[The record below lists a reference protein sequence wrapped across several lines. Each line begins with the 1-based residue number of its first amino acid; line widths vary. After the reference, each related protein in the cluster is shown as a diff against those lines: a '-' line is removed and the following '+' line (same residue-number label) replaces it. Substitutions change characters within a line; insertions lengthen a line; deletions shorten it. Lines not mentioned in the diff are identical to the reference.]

1 MIEERDK
8 KINELLDIEN
18 SIYNLYMTIADCEI
32 NKNEKE
38 KEKYIEYL
46 KITIEVEAKIYDS
59 LKIDT
64 KNSGEIFRR
73 INYINNKRKI
83 SQYDNIITRIETI
96 IEEELYSNPFLSNSK
111 SYSDQ
116 IFENSQCIKNEFNNN
131 ITMHIIKK
139 LEDRIEKEK
148 YNSIKEE
155 LITLKYELIYLNKT
169 LEEHFLGYRKK
180 DIYGRERCI
189 LFNQNEQLVNSIYAK
204 ALQDYLNESLNFVLY
219 ITDNQLKESIE
230 NKIDQIYQLIIIDS
244 AIELL
249 TETEKEGLYYS
260 FYKNFLKGDIKNYL
274 ELYSSESLNEVKK
287 IIKS

>member
-46 KITIEVEAKIYDS
+46 KITIEVETKIYDN

-96 IEEELYSNPFLSNSK
+96 IEEELYWLS
-111 SYSDQ
+111 
-116 IFENSQCIKNEFNNN
+116 FE
-131 ITMHIIKK
+131 
-139 LEDRIEKEK
+139 
-148 YNSIKEE
+148 
-155 LITLKYELIYLNKT
+155 
-169 LEEHFLGYRKK
+169 
-180 DIYGRERCI
+180 
-189 LFNQNEQLVNSIYAK
+189 V
-204 ALQDYLNESLNFVLY
+204 
-219 ITDNQLKESIE
+219 
-230 NKIDQIYQLIIIDS
+230 
-244 AIELL
+244 
-249 TETEKEGLYYS
+249 S
-260 FYKNFLKGDIKNYL
+260 F
-274 ELYSSESLNEVKK
+274 
-287 IIKS
+287 